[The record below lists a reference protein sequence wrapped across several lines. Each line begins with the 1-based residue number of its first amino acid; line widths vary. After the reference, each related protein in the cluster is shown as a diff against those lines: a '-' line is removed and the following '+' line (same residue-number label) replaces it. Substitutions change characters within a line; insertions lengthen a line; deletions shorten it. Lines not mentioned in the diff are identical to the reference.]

1 MITLY
6 GSNPIFGLPEAS
18 PYVMKTEIHLQM
30 AGIPYRKV
38 AAMPAEG
45 PKGKVPFIDDDG
57 VMLGDSTFI
66 RAHIEATRGIDLDEG
81 LSASDRAGAWAV
93 ERMLEDNLAAASG
106 YFRWIP
112 MENFT
117 KGPAHFLDG
126 VPETHRAAAQADL
139 YARVKENMTIQGM
152 ARHSEAEILFLAGKS
167 LSALSLFI
175 GDKDFLFGA
184 RPTGSDAIVYAILA
198 GILTPFFDTELRR
211 MALGHPNLVAH
222 AARMQARFYPDFEA
236 ALAA

>member
-6 GSNPIFGLPEAS
+6 GSNPLFGLPEAS
-18 PYVMKTEIHLQM
+18 PYVMKTEIHLRM

-45 PKGKVPFIDDDG
+45 PKGKVPFIDDG
-57 VMLGDSTFI
+57 GAILGDSTFI
-66 RAHIEATRGIDLDEG
+66 RAHLEATRGVDLDAG
-81 LSASDRAGAWAV
+81 LSQTERAGAWAV

-112 MENFT
+112 PENFA

-126 VPETHRAAAQADL
+126 VPEARRAAAQADL
-139 YARVKENMTIQGM
+139 YERVKENMTIQGM
-152 ARHSEAEILFLAGKS
+152 ARHSEPDILFLAGKS
-167 LSALSLFI
+167 LNALSLLI

-184 RPTGSDAIVYAILA
+184 RPTGSDAIAYAILA
-198 GILTPFFDTELRR
+198 GILTPFFDTDLRR
-211 MALGHPNLVAH
+211 AALTYPNLVAY
-222 AARMQARFYPDFEA
+222 AARMQARFYPEFEA